1 MHDIFFQN
9 LLRAFIAIDPIS
21 LIPVF
26 AVLTNNLNPKVI
38 IKLAFLVFLISSS
51 VLAFFSFFGNNFLIF
66 MGISLG
72 SFQII
77 GGLFLL
83 FISFEMV
90 LEKRLKRKKSIIK
103 KILSDEEIS
112 DLAVFPISIPLV
124 VGPSAITLSI
134 LISKNLKFSLVSFYE
149 QILPIILTLMI
160 SSVILLFANVI
171 INFLNKIIITIMQKV
186 FGIILGA
193 LSIQYIINGIKES
206 FL

>member
-1 MHDIFFQN
+1 
-9 LLRAFIAIDPIS
+9 
-21 LIPVF
+21 
-26 AVLTNNLNPKVI
+26 
-38 IKLAFLVFLISSS
+38 
-51 VLAFFSFFGNNFLIF
+51 

-72 SFQII
+72 AFQII

-90 LEKRLKRKKSIIK
+90 IEKRLQRKKDIVK

-134 LISKNLKFSLVSFYE
+134 LISKNLKFSFFSIYE
-149 QILPIILTLMI
+149 QILPIILTLII
-160 SSVILLFANVI
+160 SSLILLFANVI
-171 INFLNKIIITIMQKV
+171 INFLNKIVITIMQKI

-193 LSIQYIINGIKES
+193 LSIQYIVNGIKES